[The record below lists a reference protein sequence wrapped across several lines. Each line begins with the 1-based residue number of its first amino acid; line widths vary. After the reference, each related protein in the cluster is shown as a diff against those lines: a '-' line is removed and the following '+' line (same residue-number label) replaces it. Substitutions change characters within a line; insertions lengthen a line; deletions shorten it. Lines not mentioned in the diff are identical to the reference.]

1 MFSAIT
7 ETFSELW
14 NMKDPNAGPNPFRV
28 SQPKKKQAISKS
40 WNGNV

>member
-28 SQPKKKQAISKS
+28 SQPKKKTSDQQIP
-40 WNGNV
+40 WNV